1 MKKKVILYVVF
12 LWMAFVSS
20 VAQETVFRNFSS
32 IGNKGGTQNWCVE
45 QLPSG
50 QVAFANNNGL
60 LLFDGERWE
69 LHPISNYSTVRALCY
84 SRGDGRLYAGA
95 SGELGYYAVH
105 PDTYQL
111 EYHSLVDLVPSAMRG
126 FGEIWNIVLWQ
137 GQLVFQGK
145 NHLIIYNVRTSKL
158 RSIHSSVR
166 IESLVKSG
174 GKLFVGTHDYLGELR
189 GNRIVPLP
197 SAVYPSRW
205 VVRAMC
211 LYQGKLLIATQQNGL
226 YIYEKGKYLPFAQDL
241 TSVLSSNQVFCMTL
255 WGNKLALGT
264 VRAGL
269 IVRDLSTGVTQYVN
283 ASQGLQN
290 NTVLSVAFDYRGS
303 IWLGLDNGVS
313 YAMLGAAYSNIVSE
327 RNSIG
332 TGYTSLLF
340 GNHLYLGT
348 NQGLYMDTMPLGRQ
362 LQSQKPVAVG
372 GIVGQ
377 IWCIDRIGDILLC
390 GTDCGL
396 FRVRDGQ
403 ATLIDGLDGTW
414 RFCQLKRHPGY
425 IVATDYQGM
434 VLLKKVGDTY
444 QMAHRVKI
452 PVDVSGNLYEDL
464 DGTLW
469 MSNWLHGIYR
479 LQFSADLKSM
489 RLLETF
495 NAKNQLLVD
504 QGNNVC
510 RIGDKLYISSVDGF
524 YRYDHAKRKLVYD
537 KVFSKIFDTY
547 GEALHLQE
555 TPNHDNWAQKVGYLA
570 IARRT
575 AKGYEVD
582 SMSYRPIVKNQQL
595 GLANMTALDAH
606 TSVINGNNGFYL
618 VKNHSVNRQKD
629 YPLSVTRIIA
639 NSDGDTLVYRSSLM
653 GMKEG
658 DVPHVKLAKNLNS
671 IRIEFS
677 MPEFQTEDAVTY
689 QCLLENYE
697 DHWRTAEGFSKEYSQ
712 LPKGT
717 YVFRVKAFSRL
728 SGKMQEAKV
737 KITVLPAWYE
747 TYWAY
752 LVYIGMFCLLLYFV
766 VKYLVW
772 RTNRELKRK
781 QILNERKMQIEM
793 AQRKAEVAEMK
804 NEQLQTELKHKSSEL
819 ASSTMNL
826 IHHNDILQRLDE
838 NMVDLAESVRR
849 EDKKAVVTGKIST
862 IRNDLQSCLNNDEG
876 WDKFEENFNLVYDD
890 FMKKLTERYTTLKM
904 SDRKLCAYLRMGLN
918 SKDMASL
925 LNMSVR
931 SIETARY
938 RLRKKLQL
946 EAGEN
951 LTEFIQNFGKNSASS
966 ALPSSDSPSAEE

>member
-20 VAQETVFRNFSS
+20 VAQEAVFRNFSS
-32 IGNKGGTQNWCVE
+32 IGYSGGTQNWCVE

-69 LHPISNYSTVRALCY
+69 LHPIANYSTVRALWY
-84 SRGDGRLYAGA
+84 SKGDGRLYAGA
-95 SGELGYYAVH
+95 SGEFGYYATNI
-105 PDTYQL
+105 DTYQM
-111 EYHSLVDLVPSAMRG
+111 EYHSLVGLVSGQMRG
-126 FGEIWNIVLWQ
+126 FGEIWNIRQWKENV
-137 GQLVFQGK
+137 VFQGK
-145 NHLIIYNVRTSKL
+145 NHLFIYNVRTNKV

-166 IESLVKSG
+166 IESILVVG
-174 GKLFVGTHDYLGELR
+174 NRLLVGTHDYLGNLE
-189 GNRIVPLP
+189 GGRIVPL
-197 SAVYPSRW
+197 SGATYPSKW
-205 VVRAMC
+205 VIRSMC
-211 LYQGKLLIATQQNGL
+211 LYQGKLLVATQQNGL
-226 YIYEKGKYLPFAQDL
+226 FVYEKGKFLPFAQDL
-241 TSVLSSNQVFCMTL
+241 TPVLCGNQVFCMAVS
-255 WGNKLALGT
+255 GQKLALGT

-269 IVRDLSTGVTQYVN
+269 IVRNLATGATQYVN

-290 NTVLSVAFDYRGS
+290 NTVLSVAFDHRGS

-313 YAMLGAAYSNIVSE
+313 YAMLDAAYSNIVSE

-332 TGYTSLLF
+332 TGYSSLLF

-348 NQGLYMDTMPLGRQ
+348 NQGLYLDYMPLGQ
-362 LQSQKPVAVG
+362 QMQSQVPAPVSD
-372 GIVGQ
+372 IVGQ
-377 IWCIDRIGDILLC
+377 VWCIDCIGDVLLC
-390 GTDCGL
+390 GTDRGL
-396 FRVRDGQ
+396 FRIRDAK
-403 ATLIDGLDGTW
+403 ATQIDGLDGTW
-414 RFCQLKRHPGY
+414 RFCELKHHPGY

-434 VLLKKVGDTY
+434 VLLRRVGDTY
-444 QMAHRVKI
+444 QMANRVKI
-452 PVDVSGNLYEDL
+452 PVDVSGNLYEDS
-464 DGTLW
+464 DGTLL
-469 MSNWLHGIYR
+469 MSNWLNGIYR
-479 LQFSADLKSM
+479 LQFSPDLKSM

-510 RIGDKLYISSVDGF
+510 RIGGKLYISSVDGF
-524 YRYDHAKRKLVYD
+524 YRYDHAKRKLLYD
-537 KVFSKIFDTY
+537 KALSKIFNTY

-555 TPNHDNWAQKVGYLA
+555 TPNHDIWAQKVGYLA

-618 VKNHSVNRQKD
+618 VKNHYVSRVKD
-629 YPLSVTRIIA
+629 YPLSISRIIA
-639 NSDGDTLVYRSSLM
+639 NNNGDTIVYRASLM

-658 DVPHVKLAKNLNS
+658 DRSEIKLTKNLNS
-671 IRIEFS
+671 IRIEFAL
-677 MPEFQTEDAVTY
+677 PEFQTEDAVTY
-689 QCLLENYE
+689 QCLMENYD
-697 DHWRTAEGFSKEYSQ
+697 DHWRTAEGYSKEYSQ
-712 LPKGT
+712 LPKGS
-717 YVFRVKAFSRL
+717 YVFKVKAFSRL
-728 SGKMQEAKV
+728 SGMVQETQL
-737 KITVLPAWYE
+737 KITILPAWYE
-747 TYWAY
+747 TFWAY
-752 LVYIGMFCLLLYFV
+752 LVYVGLFCLLLYYM

-772 RTNRELKRK
+772 RSNRELKRK
-781 QILNERKMQIEM
+781 QILNERKMQMEM

-804 NEQLQTELKHKSSEL
+804 SEQLQTELKHKSSEL

-826 IHHNDILQRLDE
+826 IHQNDILQKLDE
-838 NMVDLAESVRR
+838 GMVDLAESVRR

-890 FMKKLTERYTTLKM
+890 FMKKLTSQFTTLKM

-951 LTEFIQNFGKNSASS
+951 LTEFIQNFGK
-966 ALPSSDSPSAEE
+966 